1 MQKWRF
7 LDSGYGDPHWNMA
20 FDKSLLESYLSAESK
35 PVFRVY
41 QWDKPAISLG
51 RFQDAEKVLN
61 LKNCRK
67 DNISIVKRITGG
79 GAIYH
84 SCNELTYSLVC
95 AANFFRA
102 GSVKDSYQKITDFI
116 LKAYRSLGFFA
127 QYAKDYQKDKK
138 ELGAVSDFCFSGWQ
152 DYDILIEGKKIGGNA
167 QKRKRAVI
175 FQHGSIPFMIP
186 TNIDDYFLRP
196 IQNKKDYLC
205 LSKLGF
211 TDLDKLKK
219 ILVKSFKNNLSQSI
233 NHAATSLWEKNK
245 IKRSR

>member
-1 MQKWRF
+1 MQKWSF

-20 FDKSLLESYLSAESK
+20 FDKTLLESYLPEESK

-51 RFQDAEKVLN
+51 RFQDAKEILN
-61 LKNCRK
+61 LDNCCK
-67 DNISIVKRITGG
+67 DNILIVKRITGG

-84 SCNELTYSLVC
+84 SREELTYSLVC

-102 GSVKDSYQKITDFI
+102 SSVKESYQKITDFI
-116 LKAYRSLGFFA
+116 LKTYRSLGFFA
-127 QYAKDYQKDKK
+127 QYAKDYQKSKK
-138 ELGAVSDFCFSGWQ
+138 RLGAVSDFCFSGWQ

-175 FQHGSIPFMIP
+175 FQHGSIPFTIP
-186 TNIDDYFLRP
+186 TNIDDYFLKP
-196 IQNKKDYLC
+196 IPNKKDYLC
-205 LSKLGF
+205 LSRIGF

-219 ILVKSFKNNLSQSI
+219 VLLESFKDNLNQTI
-233 NHAATSLWEKNK
+233 NYAAVSF
-245 IKRSR
+245 